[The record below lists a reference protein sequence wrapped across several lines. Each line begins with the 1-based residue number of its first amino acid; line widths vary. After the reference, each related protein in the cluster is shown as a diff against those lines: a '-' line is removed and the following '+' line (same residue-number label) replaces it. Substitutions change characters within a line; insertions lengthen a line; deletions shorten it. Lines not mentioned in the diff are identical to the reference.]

1 MKLNA
6 LHTLEVVIREG
17 SYAAA
22 APVVNL
28 TASAIGLQ
36 MRQLEAYFGR
46 PLFDRSARH
55 VRPTEFARQVAAAV
69 TETLNKVD
77 SLRLQEHIAVEGH
90 VRMGI
95 IESAMISVLPKAI
108 QRLRAFA
115 PGVEILVTRGV
126 SQDLLQEVKAGKLDL
141 AVIVRPERGR
151 STRLH
156 WHALYSE
163 GFTLVAPPNSRGTSP
178 ADLLRQYE
186 WVRFD
191 RGATGGR
198 IAAAYVERIAPGKRP
213 IVELPGTDAIIACV
227 ADGLGVSV
235 IPTPRPELARA
246 YAFRQIPVEHARR
259 EIVLV
264 CRRADNENRRILA
277 VQRAFAEVPHRLQ

>member
-6 LHTLEVVIREG
+6 LHTLDVVIREG

-36 MRQLEAYFGR
+36 MRQLESYFGR

-69 TETLNKVD
+69 SDTLDRID
-77 SLRLQEHIAVEGH
+77 SLRLQDHIAVEGH
-90 VRMGI
+90 VRVGI
-95 IESAMISVLPKAI
+95 IESTMISVLPRAI
-108 QRLRAFA
+108 RKLRAFA
-115 PGVEILVTRGV
+115 PGLEPQITRGV
-126 SQDLLQEVKAGKLDL
+126 SVHLLQEVKAGRLDL
-141 AVIVRPERGR
+141 AIIVRPERGGSR
-151 STRLH
+151 RMH
-156 WHALYSE
+156 WFPLYTE
-163 GFTLVAPPNSRGTSP
+163 GFALVAPPDSRETS
-178 ADLLRQYE
+178 AEALLRHYE
-186 WVRFD
+186 WIRFD

-198 IAAAYVERIAPGKRP
+198 IAAAYVESVVPGKKP
-213 IVELPGTDAIIACV
+213 ILELPGTDAIIACV

-246 YAFRQIPVEHARR
+246 YPFRQIPVDRARR

-264 CRRADNENRRILA
+264 CRSADSETRRIQA
-277 VQRAFAEVPHRLQ
+277 VQRAFSEALH

>member
-55 VRPTEFARQVAAAV
+55 VRPTDFARQVAAAV
-69 TETLNKVD
+69 TEALNRVD
-77 SLRLQEHIAVEGH
+77 SLRTVDHIAVEGH
-90 VRMGI
+90 VRVGI

-108 QRLRAFA
+108 RKLRAFA
-115 PGVEILVTRGV
+115 PGVEAQITRGV
-126 SQDLLQEVKAGKLDL
+126 SQFLLQEVKAGRLDV
-141 AVIVRPERGR
+141 AVIVRPERGGSSR
-151 STRLH
+151 MH
-156 WHALYSE
+156 WHPLYSE
-163 GFTLVAPPNSRGTSP
+163 GFVVVAPPDSRGTS
-178 ADLLRQYE
+178 AEALLRQYE

-198 IAAAYVERIAPGKRP
+198 IAAAYVESIVPGKRP
-213 IVELPGTDAIIACV
+213 ILELPGTDAIIACV

-235 IPTPRPELARA
+235 IPAPRPELARA
-246 YAFRQIPVEHARR
+246 YPFRQIPLDRSRARR
-259 EIVLV
+259 DIVLV
-264 CRRADNENRRILA
+264 CRRADSENRRIQA
-277 VQRAFAEVPHRLQ
+277 VQRAFGEALH

>member
-6 LHTLEVVIREG
+6 LHTLDVVIREG

-46 PLFDRSARH
+46 PLFDRSARQ

-69 TETLNKVD
+69 TETLNRVD
-77 SLRLQEHIAVEGH
+77 SLRLQEHTAVEGH

-115 PGVEILVTRGV
+115 PGVEAQITRGV
-126 SQDLLQEVKAGKLDL
+126 SQYLLQEVKAGRLDL
-141 AVIVRPERGR
+141 AIMVRPERGGSSR
-151 STRLH
+151 MH

-163 GFTLVAPPNSRGTSP
+163 GFALVAPPDSRGTSP
-178 ADLLRQYE
+178 AGLLRQYE

-198 IAAAYVERIAPGKRP
+198 IAAAYVERMVPGKRP
-213 IVELPGTDAIIACV
+213 ILELPGTDAIIACV
-227 ADGLGVSV
+227 SDGLGVSV
-235 IPTPRPELARA
+235 IPTPRPQLARA

-264 CRRADNENRRILA
+264 CRRADSESRRILA
-277 VQRAFAEVPHRLQ
+277 VQRAFTEALR